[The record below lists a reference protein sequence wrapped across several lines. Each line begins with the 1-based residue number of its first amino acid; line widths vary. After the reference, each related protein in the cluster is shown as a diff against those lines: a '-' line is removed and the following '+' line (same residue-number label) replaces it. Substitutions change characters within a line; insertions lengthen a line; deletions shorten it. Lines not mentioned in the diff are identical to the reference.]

1 MAKSTSERQAGY
13 RDRLKRAAYENEV
26 RDAQIKHLEV
36 ALNEVRAK
44 LDMGQIQLVKAAGN
58 RPE

>member
-1 MAKSTSERQAGY
+1 MAMTNSERQGAY

-26 RDAQIKHLEV
+26 RDAQLAQLEK

-44 LDMGQIQLVKAAGN
+44 VGLAEIQLVKSAGP
-58 RPE
+58 RPK